1 MALAPDSRK
10 RFSIAQCTDVEFEG
24 NPDTVTVAYASGA
37 EQVEVTGEGGKFTLP
52 LSTMPEL
59 LDVSWLM
66 QGVTVSAQIEVVAA
80 RYCTV
85 EDVRAYRADENL
97 LETVDDAT
105 IQDAIDRA
113 EHVIE
118 SESRRVFQ
126 PVLMRGVTDRPNCRT
141 SSLVF
146 LGEFTASDMR
156 SVISAKDQDGNPVN
170 LRVCNP
176 SLLDVRDLGVNK
188 FAEVVVECGMK
199 PTPPEVKSAVVS
211 LAAWYL
217 TDHAMPDNATSAN
230 TDLGFMRF
238 VVGGVDGAATSIPEV
253 NAVIERYGLRD
264 YKVR

>member
-1 MALAPDSRK
+1 MALAPDSSTRL
-10 RFSIAQCTDVEFEG
+10 SIEQCETVSLEG
-24 NPDTVTVAYASGA
+24 EPTSATVSYASGA
-37 EQVEVTGEGGKFTLP
+37 DSVKVKVEGGEFSLP
-52 LSTMPEL
+52 LCTAPDLIEIAW
-59 LDVSWLM
+59 DYK
-66 QGVTVSAQIEVVAA
+66 GVKVNATVEVVAT

-85 EDVRAYRADENL
+85 QDVLNHRPDENL
-97 LETVDDAT
+97 LGDVDDAT
-105 IQDAIDRA
+105 IQGAIDRA

-118 SESRRVFQ
+118 SAAHRVFQ

-146 LGEFTASDMR
+146 TGEFTASDMR
-156 SVISAKDQDGNPVN
+156 SVVSAKDQDGKPVT

-176 SLLDVRDLGVNK
+176 ALIDVRDLGINK

-199 PTPPEVKSAVVS
+199 PTPPEVKNAVVS

-217 TDHAMPDNATSAN
+217 TEHAMPDNATSAS

-264 YKVR
+264 FKVR

>member
-1 MALAPDSRK
+1 MALAPDSRT
-10 RFSIAQCTDVEFEG
+10 RLSIEQCETVSLEG
-24 NPDTVTVAYASGA
+24 EPTGATVSYASGA
-37 EQVEVTGEGGKFTLP
+37 EPVEVEVEGGRLSLP
-52 LSTMPEL
+52 LRTAPDLIEVAWDYS
-59 LDVSWLM
+59 
-66 QGVTVSAQIEVVAA
+66 GVNVSATVEVVTT

-85 EDVRAYRADENL
+85 QDVLNHRPDENL
-97 LETVDDAT
+97 LDGVDDAT
-105 IQDAIDRA
+105 IQAAIDRA

-118 SESRRVFQ
+118 AEANRVFQ

-141 SSLVF
+141 SSLVL

-156 SVISAKDQDGNPVN
+156 SVVSAKDQDGNPVN

-176 SLLDVRDLGVNK
+176 SLLDVRDFGVSK

-217 TDHAMPDNATSAN
+217 TDHAMPDNATSAS

-253 NAVIERYGLRD
+253 NAVIERYGLQD
-264 YKVR
+264 FKVR

>member
-10 RFSIAQCTDVEFEG
+10 RLSIAQCTDVEFDG
-24 NPDTVTVAYASGA
+24 NPDSVTISYASGA
-37 EQVEVTGEGGKFTLP
+37 EQVEVKGEGGKFSLP
-52 LSTMPEL
+52 LSTLPEL
-59 LDVSWLM
+59 LDVSWSM
-66 QGVTVSAQIEVVAA
+66 DGVTVTAQIEVVAA

-85 EDVRAYRADENL
+85 EDVRAHRADENL
-97 LETVDDAT
+97 LENVDDAT

-118 SESRRVFQ
+118 TEAHRVFQ
-126 PVLMRGVTDRPNCRT
+126 PVLMRGVTDRPSCRV
-141 SSLVF
+141 SSIVF
-146 LGEFTASDMR
+146 VGDSTAADMR
-156 SVISAKDQDGNPVN
+156 SVVSAKDQDGNNVT
-170 LRVCNP
+170 LRVCN
-176 SLLDVRDLGVNK
+176 SVLLDVRELGMNK

-217 TDHAMPDNATSAN
+217 TDHAMPDNATSAS

-253 NAVIERYGLRD
+253 NAVIERYGIRD